1 MPKPVTISSSFF
13 PARLCLICCI
23 LLSSMIV
30 AGQPKPE
37 HNLRFDQI
45 PKSWDEGLPLGN
57 GIIGSL
63 VWEKDGKLRFSLD
76 RADVWDMRPM
86 AGLHREEFSFKWV
99 QEQVRK
105 KDYQPVQQYLDAPYD
120 REPAPSKIP
129 SGALE
134 FRMPDGIAVKKAV
147 LGLSDATAVVEWTNG
162 TVLKTFVHATKP
174 VGRFRFEGVGSDFAP
189 ELIAP
194 QYEGKV
200 DPGAKP
206 NPVGG
211 EDLARLGYKQGAI
224 KRTSNSITYNQ
235 EGWGG
240 FRYEISVRWKT
251 VGKGVVEGVWSISSH
266 YPKAD
271 VQPAAANVTEAA
283 IKEGYAS
290 AHTGHLGWW
299 AKFWRQSSIQVPD
312 QQIEKQWYLEQY
324 KFGSAARRGAPPIS
338 LQAVWTA
345 DNGRIPPWKGDFH
358 HDLNTQLSYWPAYSG
373 NHLEEALGYLDHL
386 DANKDNY
393 LRYTQDYFGVS
404 GLAVP
409 GVTTLDGTEM
419 GGWIQYSLS
428 PTVSGWLAQHYYLQ
442 WRYSMD
448 KTFLKD
454 RAYPWFRQVCE
465 FFEKIT
471 IKNEKGERQ
480 LPISSSP
487 EIYNNSLKAW
497 FHQTTNYDLSILKFA
512 FKTGAELA
520 LAMGDKAQADKWL
533 RILGEFPDYA
543 KTANHELM
551 FAPGF
556 PYNESHR
563 HFSNVMAIHPLGLI
577 KWEDGDEAQQTIRN
591 TVALLDKVG
600 PDYWCGYSYAWLAN
614 LKARAKDGAGAR
626 DALSTFARAFCLSN
640 SFHANG
646 DQTKSGLSK
655 FTYRPFTLEGN
666 FAFASGLQEM
676 MLQSYAGFI
685 DIMPALPADW
695 KDAAFDNLRA
705 EGAVLVSA
713 KKKDGEIVQ
722 VGLVA
727 EKGGEISL
735 KLDSKGYE
743 FKMLKGTKKTGDD
756 GKLVKFSFPAGGSVM
771 ISRKQ

>member
-1 MPKPVTISSSFF
+1 MISRFLNTFF
-13 PARLCLICCI
+13 SGRIGLINAI
-23 LLSSMIV
+23 LLV
-30 AGQPKPE
+30 PVLLTAQPKPT
-37 HNLRFDQI
+37 HNLHFEKLA
-45 PKSWDEGLPLGN
+45 KSWDEGLPLGN
-57 GIIGSL
+57 GTVGAL
-63 VWEKDGKLRFSLD
+63 VWEKEGKLRLSLD

-105 KDYQPVQQYLDAPYD
+105 KDYKPVQQYLDAPYD

-129 SGALE
+129 AGALE
-134 FRMPDGIAVKKAV
+134 FRMPEGVTVKKAD
-147 LGLSDATAVVEWTNG
+147 LELADATAVVAWSNG
-162 TVLKTFVHATKP
+162 MILKTFVHATRP
-174 VGRFRFEGVGSDFAP
+174 VGWFRFEGVGSDFAP
-189 ELIAP
+189 DLIAP

-211 EDLARLGYKQGAI
+211 EDLARLGYKQGTIRRAAH
-224 KRTSNSITYNQ
+224 SITYNQ
-235 EGWGG
+235 QGWGG
-240 FRYEISVRWKT
+240 FRYEITVRWKM
-251 VGKGVVEGVWSISSH
+251 VGKGIVEGVWSVSSH
-266 YPKAD
+266 YPKAAA
-271 VQPAAANVTEAA
+271 QPAAANVTQVALKESYDAA
-283 IKEGYAS
+283 HAGHS
-290 AHTGHLGWW
+290 AWW
-299 AKFWRQSSIQVPD
+299 TKFWAQSTIQVPD
-312 QQIEKQWYLEQY
+312 PLIEKQWYLEQY

-345 DNGRIPPWKGDFH
+345 DNGRIPPWKGDYH

-386 DANKDNY
+386 DENKNNY
-393 LRYTQDYFGVS
+393 LRYTQDYFGVG

-442 WRYSMD
+442 WRYGMD
-448 KTFLKD
+448 RKFLKD
-454 RAYPWFRQVCE
+454 RAYPWFKQVCT
-465 FFEKIT
+465 FFENIT
-471 IKNEKGERQ
+471 IKNENGQRQ

-487 EIYNNSLKAW
+487 EIHNNSLEAW
-497 FHQTTNYDLSILKFA
+497 FHQTTNYDLALIKFA
-512 FKTGAELA
+512 FKAGAELA
-520 LAMGDKAQADKWL
+520 IAMGDHAQADQWQA
-533 RILGEFPDYA
+533 ILKEFPDYA
-543 KTANHELM
+543 KTTEHELM
-551 FAPGF
+551 FAPGH

-591 TVALLDKVG
+591 TLAMLDKIG
-600 PDYWCGYSYAWLAN
+600 PDYWCGYSYSWLAN

-626 DALSTFARAFCLSN
+626 DALSIFAKAFCLPN

-676 MLQSYAGFI
+676 LLQSYAGFI
-685 DIMPALPADW
+685 QIMPALPADW
-695 KDAAFDNLRA
+695 QDAAFQNLRA

-713 KKKDGEIVQ
+713 KKKGGKIVTIS
-722 VGLVA
+722 LDA
-727 EKGGEISL
+727 EKAGQISL
-735 KLDSKGYE
+735 ELASESYDIALSKGTR
-743 FKMLKGTKKTGDD
+743 KLSDD
-756 GKLVKFSFPAGGSVM
+756 GKFVKFIFPAGGSAL
-771 ISRKQ
+771 ISLRQ

>member
-1 MPKPVTISSSFF
+1 MKSSHAF
-13 PARLCLICCI
+13 PAKLWLVCTI
-23 LLSSMIV
+23 LLP
-30 AGQPKPE
+30 AAFANAQPKPE
-37 HNLRFDQI
+37 HNMHFDKLA
-45 PKSWDEGLPLGN
+45 KSWDEALPLGN
-57 GIIGSL
+57 GTVGALI
-63 VWEKDGKLRFSLD
+63 WQKEGKLRFSLD

-105 KDYQPVQQYLDAPYD
+105 KDYKPVQQYLDAPYD
-120 REPAPSKIP
+120 KEPAPSKIP
-129 SGALE
+129 AGALE
-134 FRMPDGIAVKKAV
+134 FRLPEGISVKKAD
-147 LGLSDATAVVEWTNG
+147 LEIANATAVVEWTNG
-162 TVLKTFVHATKP
+162 MVLKTFVHATKP
-174 VGRFRFEGVGSDFAP
+174 VGWFRFEGVGNEFTP

-200 DPGAKP
+200 KAGAAP
-206 NPVGG
+206 DPVGG
-211 EDLARLGYKQGAI
+211 EDLVRLGYKQGPI
-224 KRTSNSITYNQ
+224 KRTGNSITYNQ

-240 FRYEISVRWKT
+240 FKYEITVRWKSA
-251 VGKGVVEGVWSISSH
+251 GKGIIEGVWSVSSH
-266 YPKAD
+266 YPKSA
-271 VQPAAANVTEAA
+271 VQPASATVTQAALKDTYAA
-283 IKEGYAS
+283 THATH
-290 AHTGHLGWW
+290 AAWW
-299 AKFWRQSSIQVPD
+299 TKFWQQSSIRVPD
-312 QQIEKQWYLEQY
+312 PMIEKQWYLEQY

-345 DNGRIPPWKGDFH
+345 DNGRIPPWKGDYH

-386 DANKDNY
+386 DENKKNY
-393 LRYTQDYFGVS
+393 LRYTEDYFGVK

-454 RAYPWFRQVCE
+454 RAYPWFKEVCA
-465 FFEKIT
+465 FFEHIT
-471 IKNEKGERQ
+471 VKNEKGQRQ

-487 EIYNNSLKAW
+487 EIHNNSLEAW
-497 FHQTTNYDLSILKFA
+497 FSQTTNYDLSIIKFTLTA
-512 FKTGAELA
+512 GAEIA
-520 LAMGDKAQADKWL
+520 LAMGDKAQADKWQG
-533 RILGEFPDYA
+533 ILKEFPDYA
-543 KTANHELM
+543 KTAEHELM
-551 FAPGF
+551 FAPGH

-577 KWEDGDEAQQTIRN
+577 KWEDGEEAQQTIKN
-591 TVALLDKVG
+591 TIALLDKVG
-600 PDYWCGYSYAWLAN
+600 PDYWCGYSYSWLAN

-626 DALSTFARAFCLSN
+626 DALATFAKAFCLPN

-685 DIMPALPADW
+685 QIMPALPADW
-695 KDAAFDNLRA
+695 QEAAFDNLRA
-705 EGAVLVSA
+705 EGAILVSA
-713 KKKDGEIVQ
+713 QKKAGKVSNIK
-722 VGLVA
+722 LTA
-727 EKGGEISL
+727 EKAGETSL
-735 KLDSKGYE
+735 ELASAGYNITLSKGA
-743 FKMLKGTKKTGDD
+743 KKIRDD
-756 GKLVKFSFPAGGSVM
+756 GKFVKFSFPAGGKVE
-771 ISRKQ
+771 IVGKR

>member
-1 MPKPVTISSSFF
+1 MPFNALLAHFRTWLVCSFLLT
-13 PARLCLICCI
+13 PA
-23 LLSSMIV
+23 LL

-37 HNLRFDQI
+37 HNLHFEQI

-63 VWEKDGKLRFSLD
+63 VWQKEGKLRLSLD

-105 KDYQPVQQYLDAPYD
+105 KDYKPVQQYLDAPYD

-129 SGALE
+129 AGALE
-134 FRMPDGIAVKKAV
+134 FRTPEGIGVKKAD
-147 LGLSDATAVVEWTNG
+147 LGLADATAVVEWTNG
-162 TVLKTFVHATKP
+162 MILKTFVHATKP
-174 VGRFRFEGVGSDFAP
+174 VGWFRFEGVAGDFTP
-189 ELIAP
+189 ELVAP

-200 DPGAKP
+200 DPGAAP

-211 EDLARLGYKQGAI
+211 EDLARLGYKQGTI
-224 KRTSNSITYNQ
+224 NRTANSITYNQ

-240 FRYEISVRWKT
+240 FKYEISVRWKT
-251 VGKGVVEGVWSISSH
+251 AGKGVVEGVWSISSH
-266 YPKAD
+266 YPKMD
-271 VQPAAANVTEAA
+271 KQPASTGVTQAA
-283 IKEGYAS
+283 INENYAS
-290 AHTGHLGWW
+290 AHASHQAWW
-299 AKFWRQSSIQVPD
+299 TKFWQQSSIQVPD
-312 QQIEKQWYLEQY
+312 PLIEKQWYLEQY
-324 KFGSAARRGAPPIS
+324 KFGAAARRGAPPIS

-386 DANKDNY
+386 DENKNNY

-448 KTFLKD
+448 RVFLKE
-454 RAYPWFRQVCE
+454 RAYPWFKQVCE

-471 IKNEKGERQ
+471 IKNDKGERQ

-497 FHQTTNYDLSILKFA
+497 FLETTNYDLSLLKYA

-520 LAMGDKAQADKWL
+520 LVLGEKSQADQWL
-533 RILGEFPDYA
+533 KILGEFPEYA
-543 KTANHELM
+543 KTDNHELM

-577 KWEDGDEAQQTIRN
+577 QWEDGQEAQQTIRN
-591 TVALLDKVG
+591 TIALLDKVG

-626 DALSTFARAFCLSN
+626 DALSTFARAFCLPN

-685 DIMPALPADW
+685 EIMPALPADW
-695 KDAAFDNLRA
+695 KNASFRNLRA

-713 KKKDGEIVQ
+713 ERKNGKVSHVQMLAEKAGEI
-722 VGLVA
+722 A
-727 EKGGEISL
+727 L
-735 KLDSKGYE
+735 KLDAKSYSITLSKGAR
-743 FKMLKGTKKTGDD
+743 KIGDD
-756 GKLVKFSFPAGGSVM
+756 GKVVKFSFPAGGSAD
-771 ISRKQ
+771 ITLNK